1 MALKRRAAPECETP
15 RMKVVV
21 VGHVEWVE
29 FARVEHVPAAGEI
42 VHASETWQEAA
53 GGGPV
58 TAGGLA
64 RPPARP
70 APVPRLWHPPA
81 PPAPPGR
88 ATPPGGAPPAPP
100 GRGSPAAAG

>member
-58 TAGGLA
+58 TAGRVA
-64 RPPARP
+64 RPRAAASPFSAFSHQP
-70 APVPRLWHPPA
+70 TPPT
-81 PPAPPGR
+81 PPGR
-88 ATPPGGAPPAPP
+88 APRACATPPAHRAP
-100 GRGSPAAAG
+100 R